1 MKKKAGQKTEKSMEP
16 KKKEFVAMTVV
27 NPNAAGIDVGDTI
40 HAVAVPADRDSESV
54 RVFGAMSCDL
64 EEIAAWL
71 SKCGIDTVAMES
83 TGVYWKPL
91 FSYLVSRGFEV
102 YLVNA
107 AHVRNVSGRKTDM
120 SDAAWLQKLH
130 TCGLLQ
136 SSYLPD
142 GVQESLRNLVRYRK
156 TLCEESSR
164 FVLRMEKALE
174 MMNVKLHTV
183 ISDLTGKTGTAIV
196 QAILGGERDAKKFLP
211 LVDGRIKASAD
222 DIEKSL
228 QGHWREDQLFLLG
241 EHYES
246 YQYFQSRIAS
256 CDRAIEEQLKQYAA
270 MRQEGELSGS
280 DAKSESVT
288 VIKKK
293 NKNAPSFDVH
303 GYMLLV
309 YGVNILAIY
318 GISEINALQIL
329 AEVGTDMSKWKT
341 AKHFVSWLNLC
352 PNNKISGGKVISSR
366 LASKKPNAA
375 SQAFRMAA
383 NAIQRSDNWLGDYFR
398 RMKAKGGNKYAI
410 VATANKLATIFYR
423 MVSEQVEFNPVDM
436 TEYREKQKLAKI
448 AYLERRLEAL
458 KQQTA

>member
-1 MKKKAGQKTEKSMEP
+1 MKKKTGQKSEKSVKRQ
-16 KKKEFVAMTVV
+16 KKGFVAMTVV

-40 HAVAVPADRDSESV
+40 HAVAVPLDRDSEPV
-54 RVFGAMSCDL
+54 RVFGSMSCDL
-64 EEIAAWL
+64 EELAAWL
-71 SKCGIDTVAMES
+71 EKCGIDTVAMES

-91 FSYLVSRGFEV
+91 FSYLVGQGFEV

-120 SDAAWLQKLH
+120 SDAAWLQQLNS
-130 TCGLLQ
+130 CGLLQ

-183 ISDLTGKTGTAIV
+183 ISDLTGKTGSAIV
-196 QAILGGERDAKKFLP
+196 RAILEGERDAKKFLP
-211 LVDGRIKASAD
+211 LVDGRIKASAET
-222 DIEKSL
+222 IEKSL

-241 EHYES
+241 EHYKS

-270 MRQEGELSGS
+270 MRQEGELSRIDG
-280 DAKSESVT
+280 KSESVT

-329 AEVGTDMSKWKT
+329 AEVGTDMSKWKS

-423 MVSEQVEFNPVDM
+423 MVSEQVEFNPVDL

-448 AYLERRLEAL
+448 AYLERRLETL

>member
-1 MKKKAGQKTEKSMEP
+1 
-16 KKKEFVAMTVV
+16 MTVV

-40 HAVAVPADRDSESV
+40 HAVAVPADRDSEPV
-54 RVFGAMSCDL
+54 RLFGAMSSDL
-64 EEIAAWL
+64 EEIASWL
-71 SKCGIDTVAMES
+71 AECGIDTVAMES

-91 FSYLVSRGFEV
+91 FSYLVRQGFEV

-120 SDAAWLQKLH
+120 SDAAWLQQLH

-156 TLCEESSR
+156 TLTEESSR

-196 QAILGGERDAKKFLP
+196 NAIIGGERDAKKFLP
-211 LVDGRIKASAD
+211 LVDARIKASRET
-222 DIEKSL
+222 IEKSL

-241 EHYES
+241 ENYQS
-246 YQYFQSRIAS
+246 YQYFQSRILS
-256 CDRAIEEQLKQYAA
+256 CDQAIEKQLQQYAA
-270 MRQEGELSGS
+270 MRQEGELPEIDPKPEPVS
-280 DAKSESVT
+280 

-293 NKNAPSFDVH
+293 NKNAPSFDVQ
-303 GYMLLV
+303 GYMMLV

-318 GISEINALQIL
+318 GISEVNTLQIL
-329 AEVGTDMSKWKT
+329 AEVGTDMGKWHS

-423 MVSEQVEFNPVDM
+423 MVSEQVEFNPVDL

-448 AYLERRLEAL
+448 AYLERKLETL
-458 KQQTA
+458 KKLSA

>member
-1 MKKKAGQKTEKSMEP
+1 
-16 KKKEFVAMTVV
+16 
-27 NPNAAGIDVGDTI
+27 
-40 HAVAVPADRDSESV
+40 
-54 RVFGAMSCDL
+54 
-64 EEIAAWL
+64 
-71 SKCGIDTVAMES
+71 
-83 TGVYWKPL
+83 
-91 FSYLVSRGFEV
+91 
-102 YLVNA
+102 
-107 AHVRNVSGRKTDM
+107 
-120 SDAAWLQKLH
+120 
-130 TCGLLQ
+130 
-136 SSYLPD
+136 
-142 GVQESLRNLVRYRK
+142 
-156 TLCEESSR
+156 
-164 FVLRMEKALE
+164 MEKALE

-183 ISDLTGKTGTAIV
+183 ISDLTGKTGSAIV
-196 QAILGGERDAKKFLP
+196 RAILEGERDAKKFLP
-211 LVDGRIKASAD
+211 LVDGRIKASAET
-222 DIEKSL
+222 IEKSL

-241 EHYES
+241 EHYKS

-293 NKNAPSFDVH
+293 NKNAPSFNVH
-303 GYMLLV
+303 SYMVLV

-329 AEVGTDMSKWKT
+329 AEVGTDMSKWKS